1 MAVHPPAIQHEPHYR
16 AQPEADQIPGQVV
29 IQDSP
34 EPEQIV
40 RDRQAGDR
48 DDEAGKARENELDP
62 LGNQLLQP
70 PATTSS
76 RRLSRNVQNRF
87 PTQFTAMASDVDTT
101 FASTGPPWTAPGV
114 NRVKRSRLK
123 IETST
128 TSPTPPTRQKLS
140 T

>member
-62 LGNQLLQP
+62 LTGAVILTSTDVIAKCRVLVDQGPPEADDPRQPQGAAVDQRDP
-70 PATTSS
+70 PAPLRVAE
-76 RRLSRNVQNRF
+76 RR
-87 PTQFTAMASDVDTT
+87 
-101 FASTGPPWTAPGV
+101 GV
-114 NRVKRSRLK
+114 GGDAQQVAGRRS
-123 IETST
+123 
-128 TSPTPPTRQKLS
+128 
-140 T
+140 